1 MLKGRYNTM
10 RYNPVYSAYEKMQA
24 MNSMK
29 SYQQL
34 LDDEMEKTSPN
45 LEVVKYYRQRVT
57 RCRQILG
64 GR

>member
-1 MLKGRYNTM
+1 M
-10 RYNPVYSAYEKMQA
+10 RYNPVYSAFEKIQA

-34 LDDEMEKTSPN
+34 LSDEMTKADPN
-45 LEVVKYYRQRVT
+45 FEVVKYYRQRLN
-57 RCRQILG
+57 RCRQILN